1 LSYTLI
7 SPSSID
13 LCFFTVRQPP
23 TSTLFPYTTL
33 FRSQETRAEL
43 AQLSAEVVEPQGW
56 HVRLCPALAK
66 GRAGVALDSRREPD
80 AVRVGLGVEVFD
92 GAGRAVEA
100 DLGAVALAGL
110 GVRAVQVWECRDQCE
125 EGWSVGWMR

>member
-66 GRAGVALDSRREPD
+66 GRAGVALYSRREPD
-80 AVRVGLGVEVFD
+80 AVRVGFGVEEFD
-92 GAGRAVEA
+92 GAGRYVEA
-100 DLGAVALAGL
+100 DLGSVTVASLYLPSG
-110 GVRAVQVWECRDQCE
+110 E
-125 EGWSVGWMR
+125 VGTERQQEKERFMKSF